1 MSLVKKFMTVGFSTL
16 GSRVFGLARDM
27 LMASALGTGAAGDIF
42 AAAFRFPNLFRRLFA
57 EGVLNTAFVP
67 LFSRRIEED
76 GPEAAKRFAAEIFA
90 LLFAALV
97 VLTIVM
103 ELAMPL
109 LVRYVVVPGF
119 AEDPEKLSLTIRLTA
134 IMFPYLGFM
143 SLAALMAGMLN
154 SLRRYFAAA
163 IAPIFLNVIL
173 ISVLVYAH
181 FANFDAAQVAW
192 GLSWG
197 VLAAGFVQLAIVF
210 FDIKR
215 AGMVFPLQMP
225 KVTPGVRRFFLLA
238 IPAIVTGGVT
248 QINQLIGQA
257 IASGKSGAIVSLYL
271 SDRIY
276 QLPLGMIGI
285 AVGVVLLPELS
296 RALKAKHYVEA
307 RQIQNRSIE
316 FVLFLTLPAAAGIW
330 ALSEEIV
337 RVLYE
342 RGGFTP
348 ESTAVVS
355 SILTIY
361 GFGLPAYVLIKALQ
375 PGFFAREDTKTPMRF
390 TMAAMVLNVTLALTL
405 FPHLAERGIATA
417 EISAG
422 WLNALLL
429 GSMLW
434 RKGYLQPEK
443 EMISRVLR
451 LIACAVVLAIAAR
464 YFASIA
470 DQWLASETGDVLR
483 ALVLGVV
490 IIAAMLIYFP
500 LTLVTGAA
508 DRSMIGRNF
517 RRKRGASEPPRGD

>member
-16 GSRVFGLARDM
+16 GSRVFGLVRDM

-76 GPEAAKRFAAEIFA
+76 GDEGAKRFASEIFA
-90 LLFAALV
+90 LLFAL
-97 VLTIVM
+97 LIGFTILI

-109 LVRYVVVPGF
+109 LVRHIVVPGF
-119 AEDPEKLSLTIRLTA
+119 AEDPDKLSVTIRLTA
-134 IMFPYLGFM
+134 IMFPYLAFM

-163 IAPIFLNVIL
+163 IAPIFLNIIL
-173 ISVLVYAH
+173 ISVLAYAH
-181 FANFDAAQVAW
+181 FAAFDPIQTVGALA
-192 GLSWG
+192 WG
-197 VLAAGFVQLAIVF
+197 VLAAGVVQLAIVF
-210 FDIKR
+210 GGVRR
-215 AGMVFPLQMP
+215 AGMTFPLRLP
-225 KVTPGVRRFFLLA
+225 KLTPGVRRFFLLA

-271 SDRIY
+271 SDRVY

-296 RALKAKHYVEA
+296 RALKAKHYIEA
-307 RQIQNRSIE
+307 RGIQNRSIE

-342 RGGFTP
+342 RGGFTA

-355 SILTIY
+355 SILTVY

-390 TMAAMVLNVTLALTL
+390 TMAAMALNVVLALTL
-405 FPHLAERGIATA
+405 FPLFEERGIATA
-417 EISAG
+417 EITAG
-422 WLNALLL
+422 WLNTLLL
-429 GSMLW
+429 GTTLL
-434 RKGYLQPEK
+434 RKGHLQPERIMVIRIIK
-443 EMISRVLR
+443 LVG
-451 LIACAVVLAIAAR
+451 CAIAMGIVAR
-464 YFASIA
+464 LAANVADEWLLFETNLMRAATLGAIIVFAM
-470 DQWLASETGDVLR
+470 
-483 ALVLGVV
+483 VV
-490 IIAAMLIYFP
+490 YFP
-500 LTLVTGAA
+500 LTLLTGAA
-508 DRSMIGRNF
+508 DKAMIGRNM
-517 RRKRGASEPPRGD
+517 RRKTANPNGSDGG